1 MRSVTLSQ
9 ARNRGGWLLSA
20 ARRVIGLLRGAASTP
35 HPGPVPYCQH
45 AEVCNGVEVEPRE
58 VQYPHPDSI
67 PKLPQS
73 IFHTER

>member
-1 MRSVTLSQ
+1 MRSTTFLQ
-9 ARNRGGWLLSA
+9 ARWRGGLLLSA
-20 ARRVIGLLRGAASTP
+20 ARHVIGLLRGCGEHSPPRA
-35 HPGPVPYCQH
+35 VPYEH
-45 AEVCNGVEVEPRE
+45 SEIVNGVEIEPRE